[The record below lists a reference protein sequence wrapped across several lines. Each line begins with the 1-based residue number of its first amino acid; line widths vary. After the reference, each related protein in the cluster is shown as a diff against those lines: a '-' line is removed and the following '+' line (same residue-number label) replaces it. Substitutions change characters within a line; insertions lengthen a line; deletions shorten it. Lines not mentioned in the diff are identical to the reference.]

1 MFDDFLDRRFDVKQL
16 LKFTKQARLSNL
28 AILFDCRQQALKLIC
43 NTTYG
48 FMSANFSGYM
58 PSPIIGDAVVG
69 TGRKTLDYAIKV
81 CNSKDSCEVK
91 YGDTDSVFVNIKT
104 ESMDPDLDSTHSLN
118 QISQSNRI
126 KAFMHSYSLVHE
138 INLKLVSPCR
148 LKFEK
153 VYQPCILASKK
164 RYLGLKFESELDAKC
179 KLEFKGTENI
189 RKDFTLGS
197 GQMLSLVIENYF
209 SREETRI
216 NKKGRQE
223 NIFLTEDCQKFIQ
236 ILIDSYTGFDD
247 LRNFAIS
254 RKIHNHN
261 NPNALT
267 LADSFEN
274 ILRQQKMKELLNQ
287 NENLS
292 SKGEKFQ
299 QDPHYL
305 IPSEKRCQ
313 IFVQKRVR
321 KNIVSGEQS
330 QCINEESN
338 ENDICRFGTISNSTN
353 YVSTINKRL
362 MTEKEIIYIRRQG
375 IKAELDLPYY
385 FWSQNMP
392 GLLRSLGLHDQ
403 FLWIEKIK
411 GLQDDGLMLPPIK
424 KDLMNINCKKCFA
437 GNTLVQKLDMNETK
451 FSDDISHSEG
461 EAFHSESSINLE
473 QELGKQNRSSNN
485 KKYAS
490 CYNLHC
496 PVNFKIDFSL

>member
-1 MFDDFLDRRFDVKQL
+1 
-16 LKFTKQARLSNL
+16 
-28 AILFDCRQQALKLIC
+28 
-43 NTTYG
+43 
-48 FMSANFSGYM
+48 
-58 PSPIIGDAVVG
+58 
-69 TGRKTLDYAIKV
+69 
-81 CNSKDSCEVK
+81 
-91 YGDTDSVFVNIKT
+91 
-104 ESMDPDLDSTHSLN
+104 
-118 QISQSNRI
+118 
-126 KAFMHSYSLVHE
+126 
-138 INLKLVSPCR
+138 
-148 LKFEK
+148 
-153 VYQPCILASKK
+153 
-164 RYLGLKFESELDAKC
+164 
-179 KLEFKGTENI
+179 
-189 RKDFTLGS
+189 
-197 GQMLSLVIENYF
+197 
-209 SREETRI
+209 
-216 NKKGRQE
+216 
-223 NIFLTEDCQKFIQ
+223 
-236 ILIDSYTGFDD
+236 
-247 LRNFAIS
+247 
-254 RKIHNHN
+254 
-261 NPNALT
+261 
-267 LADSFEN
+267 
-274 ILRQQKMKELLNQ
+274 MKELLNQ